1 MAYYCYMLKCK
12 NGNYY
17 TGWSKDPFRRL
28 KQHNAG
34 RGARYTRMNA
44 PCELVYAEEVPDLSA
59 ALKLESKIKT
69 LKPAQKKSLI
79 SNPERNQLPKIT
91 ALSKARSKKPK
102 HFTVLSPGR
111 VNLLGEHIDYNDGI
125 VLPMAIDRK
134 VTLQVKTLKEPV
146 LRLNALDMDE
156 KVELSLEDLD
166 SKTDLNQQPLP
177 PFALYPAGVAWALK
191 AAGLPVSGLEVS
203 YSSDIPMGAGLSS
216 SAAVELGFALA
227 WQIGAGWEIERM
239 EMALLCKQAE
249 NDYVGLKS
257 GLMDQFSVAHGVAGH
272 ALALDTRSLD
282 WQTLR
287 LPPDTSVV
295 IADSAQRR
303 KLTESGYNK
312 RKQECSDAL
321 QILRSWCSDLASWRD
336 VDPSFLEA
344 HLAELP
350 TDIGKRAQHVVGEI
364 QRVQLGCKCLEAGD
378 AQGFGELMFASHSSL
393 KELYEV
399 SSFELDS
406 LVQIAAGLPGC
417 LGARLTGAG
426 FGGCTVN
433 LVQKEFAPEFIE
445 QLLNQ
450 YTKKTG
456 LKASVFECFASDGVR
471 LLND

>member
-59 ALKLESKIKT
+59 ALKLEVKIKK
-69 LKPAQKKSLI
+69 LRPVQKKKLI
-79 SNPERNQLPKIT
+79 ANPERNQLPKIS

-134 VTLQVKTLKEPV
+134 ITMQVKILKESV
-146 LRLNALDMDE
+146 LRLNAMDLSE

-177 PFALYPAGVAWALK
+177 LFALYPAGVAWALK
-191 AAGLPVSGLEVS
+191 TAGLPLCGMEVS
-203 YSSDIPMGAGLSS
+203 YSSDIPIGAGLSS
-216 SAAVELGFALA
+216 SAAVEVGFALA
-227 WQIGAGWEIERM
+227 WQTAGGWSIERM
-239 EMALLCKQAE
+239 EMAQLCKQAE

-272 ALALDTRSLD
+272 ALAFDTRSLD

-287 LPPDTSVV
+287 LPPEISIV
-295 IADSAQRR
+295 IADSGQRR
-303 KLTESGYNK
+303 KLTESGYK
-312 RKQECSDAL
+312 QRKQECSEAL
-321 QILRSWCSDLASWRD
+321 QILRSWCSDLSSWRE

-344 HLAELP
+344 HLAEMP
-350 TDIGKRAQHVVGEI
+350 AQIGKRAQHVVGEI
-364 QRVQLGCKCLEAGD
+364 QRVEQGCKCLEAGD
-378 AQGFGELMFASHSSL
+378 AEGFGNLMFASHSSL

-399 SSFELDS
+399 SCFELDS
-406 LVQIAAGLPGC
+406 LVEIAASLPGC
-417 LGARLTGAG
+417 LGARLTGTG

-433 LVQKEFAPEFIE
+433 LVQKEFAAEFIE
-445 QLLNQ
+445 KLVSQ

-456 LKASVFECFASDGVR
+456 LKASVFECFASDGAR
-471 LLND
+471 LLKA

>member
-1 MAYYCYMLKCK
+1 
-12 NGNYY
+12 
-17 TGWSKDPFRRL
+17 
-28 KQHNAG
+28 
-34 RGARYTRMNA
+34 
-44 PCELVYAEEVPDLSA
+44 
-59 ALKLESKIKT
+59 
-69 LKPAQKKSLI
+69 
-79 SNPERNQLPKIT
+79 
-91 ALSKARSKKPK
+91 
-102 HFTVLSPGR
+102 
-111 VNLLGEHIDYNDGI
+111 
-125 VLPMAIDRK
+125 
-134 VTLQVKTLKEPV
+134 
-146 LRLNALDMDE
+146 
-156 KVELSLEDLD
+156 
-166 SKTDLNQQPLP
+166 
-177 PFALYPAGVAWALK
+177 
-191 AAGLPVSGLEVS
+191 
-203 YSSDIPMGAGLSS
+203 
-216 SAAVELGFALA
+216 
-227 WQIGAGWEIERM
+227 M

-344 HLAELP
+344 HLAEMP

-364 QRVQLGCKCLEAGD
+364 QRVQQGCKCLEAGD

-406 LVQIAAGLPGC
+406 LVEVAASLPGC

-445 QLLNQ
+445 QLSNQ

-456 LKASVFECFASDGVR
+456 LIASVFECFASDGAR